1 MPVKKLT
8 KKNRSKRRNT
18 NKRSNSKRRNT
29 HKRRNTN
36 KRSHSKR
43 RHVMRGGQAP
53 ATFIGSPYN
62 AGDRIP
68 NGNFLPLSQPY
79 GITAGFPIPPVNS
92 NPQFLKGGGK
102 KGRKTKQRGGGI
114 SSFISSI
121 LPDDVVNLGRYVTSS
136 AGNLMDKYNGLIPTA
151 SSQVYPTQQPL
162 AQTQGQSTVKINQVG
177 QTQVIPVDVNAAYN
191 RAVSSVRAI

>member
-1 MPVKKLT
+1 
-8 KKNRSKRRNT
+8 
-18 NKRSNSKRRNT
+18 
-29 HKRRNTN
+29 
-36 KRSHSKR
+36 
-43 RHVMRGGQAP
+43 MRGGQAP
-53 ATFIGSPYN
+53 ATFIGGPYN
-62 AGDRIP
+62 AGDRNP

-79 GITAGFPIPPVNS
+79 GITSGFPIPPVNS
-92 NPQFLKGGGK
+92 NPQFLNGGGK

-121 LPDDVVNLGRYVTSS
+121 LPEDVVNLGRYVTSS

-177 QTQVIPVDVNAAYN
+177 ETRVIPVDVNSAYN